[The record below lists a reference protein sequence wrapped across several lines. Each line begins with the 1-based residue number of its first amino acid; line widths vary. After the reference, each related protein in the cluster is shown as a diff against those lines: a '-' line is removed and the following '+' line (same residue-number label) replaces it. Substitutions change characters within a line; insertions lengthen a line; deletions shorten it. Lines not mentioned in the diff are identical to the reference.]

1 MIATKKKVM
10 FSLSEN
16 LANEL
21 DEMAKEL
28 KQTKS
33 KLTSEAL
40 EFYFDYLD
48 LQIAQKRV
56 KEKNK
61 RYSLEQVREIL
72 KDEL

>member
-1 MIATKKKVM
+1 MTTTKKKVM

-16 LANEL
+16 LVNEL

-48 LQIAQKRV
+48 LQIAQNRI

-61 RYSLEQVREIL
+61 RYSLEQVHEML
-72 KDEL
+72 KNEL

>member
-1 MIATKKKVM
+1 MTTTKKKVM

-16 LANEL
+16 LVNEL
-21 DEMAKEL
+21 DKMAKEL

-48 LQIAQKRV
+48 LQIAQNRI

-61 RYSLEQVREIL
+61 RYSLKQVREML

>member
-1 MIATKKKVM
+1 MTTTKKKVM

-16 LANEL
+16 LVHEL

-48 LQIAQKRV
+48 LQIAQNRI

-61 RYSLEQVREIL
+61 RYSLKQVHEIL
-72 KDEL
+72 KNEL

>member
-1 MIATKKKVM
+1 MVTTKKKVM
-10 FSLSEN
+10 FSLSKN
-16 LANEL
+16 LVNEL

-33 KLTSEAL
+33 KLATEAL

-48 LQIAQKRV
+48 VQIAQNRV
-56 KEKNK
+56 AQKNK
-61 RYSLEQVREIL
+61 RYALKQVREML

>member
-1 MIATKKKVM
+1 MTTSKKKVM

-48 LQIAQKRV
+48 LQIAQNRI

-61 RYSLEQVREIL
+61 RYSLKQVREIL